1 MVLEASMLIA
11 YTGMIV
17 FNLLPNIYKLFSIT
31 VVRFVEMNFEQFQ
44 QQSQPYALRIPEKN

>member
-44 QQSQPYALRIPEKN
+44 QQSQPYAFRVPEKN

>member
-1 MVLEASMLIA
+1 MLIA